1 MGDSPGT
8 AAAEG
13 RYVTL
18 FHGQKAG
25 KTGESLMRLT
35 DEEVRH
41 VAALARVAMTDDE
54 VELMRSQLS
63 NILEHVSVLNEVNTE
78 GVEPTGHSVDVTSVM
93 RDDEVAESA
102 RLEDVLANAPS
113 RHDEFIR
120 VKAVLE

>member
-1 MGDSPGT
+1 
-8 AAAEG
+8 
-13 RYVTL
+13 
-18 FHGQKAG
+18 
-25 KTGESLMRLT
+25 MRLT

-63 NILEHVSVLNEVNTE
+63 NILDHVDVLNQVDTE

-93 RDDEVAESA
+93 RDDDVSESA
-102 RLEDVLANAPS
+102 RLEDVLANAPFT
-113 RHDEFIR
+113 HDGFIR

>member
-1 MGDSPGT
+1 
-8 AAAEG
+8 
-13 RYVTL
+13 
-18 FHGQKAG
+18 
-25 KTGESLMRLT
+25 MRLT

-63 NILEHVSVLNEVNTE
+63 NILDHVDVLNQVDTE

-93 RDDEVAESA
+93 RDDNVSESA
-102 RLEDVLANAPS
+102 QLEDVLANAPS
-113 RHDEFIR
+113 THDDFIR

>member
-1 MGDSPGT
+1 
-8 AAAEG
+8 
-13 RYVTL
+13 
-18 FHGQKAG
+18 
-25 KTGESLMRLT
+25 MRLT

-63 NILEHVSVLNEVNTE
+63 NILDHVDVLNQVDTE

-93 RDDEVAESA
+93 RDDEVGESA

-113 RHDEFIR
+113 THDDFIR